1 MDFSTYFYENWLD
14 KLVTV
19 VGVIVGVVSAVG
31 ILISKISE
39 CVKTFKANTDIVVKK
54 SEELGETNRLQ
65 RELTEAFRALKE
77 SLVEVSETNTSISEQ
92 SEKTKRQ
99 LMDEI
104 DILRKAM
111 YIAFVNNSELVK
123 KGSAEKI
130 STLIGDKDEFEG

>member
-130 STLIGDKDEFEG
+130 SALIGDKDEFEG

>member
-1 MDFSTYFYENWLD
+1 MDFTTYFYENWLD

-31 ILISKISE
+31 ILISKISD

-65 RELTEAFRALKE
+65 SELTEAFKALKE
-77 SLVEVSETNTSISEQ
+77 SLDETSKTNMNICEQ
-92 SEKTKRQ
+92 SEKTKQQ
-99 LMDEI
+99 LLDEI
-104 DILRKAM
+104 NILRKAM

-130 STLIGDKDEFEG
+130 SALIGDIDENER

>member
-1 MDFSTYFYENWLD
+1 MDFGTYFYENWLD
-14 KLVTV
+14 KVVTA

-77 SLVEVSETNTSISEQ
+77 SLEEVSERNTNISEQ

-130 STLIGDKDEFEG
+130 SALIGDKDEFEG

>member
-39 CVKTFKANTDIVVKK
+39 CVKTFKANTDLVVKK

-65 RELTEAFRALKE
+65 RELTEAFRKLKD
-77 SLVEVSETNTSISEQ
+77 SLEEVSKTNTNISEQ

-104 DILRKAM
+104 DTLRKAM

-130 STLIGDKDEFEG
+130 SALIGDKDEFEG

>member
-19 VGVIVGVVSAVG
+19 VGVIVGVVSSVG

-39 CVKTFKANTDIVVKK
+39 CIKSFKANTELVAKK
-54 SEELGETNRLQ
+54 SEELGETNKLQ
-65 RELTEAFRALKE
+65 AELVEAFNGLKE
-77 SLVEVSETNTSISEQ
+77 RLNESAVINAEIKQQ
-92 SEKTKRQ
+92 SEKTQKQ
-99 LMDEI
+99 INEQI
-104 DILRKAM
+104 EVLRKAM

-130 STLIGDKDEFEG
+130 AELIGDDNEVEG

>member
-65 RELTEAFRALKE
+65 LELTEEFRALKE
-77 SLVEVSETNTSISEQ
+77 SLEEVSKTNANISDQ
-92 SEKTKRQ
+92 SEMTKRQ
-99 LMDEI
+99 LLDEI

-130 STLIGDKDEFEG
+130 SALIGDKDEFEG

>member
-65 RELTEAFRALKE
+65 LELTEEFRALKE
-77 SLVEVSETNTSISEQ
+77 SLEEVSKTNANISDQ

-99 LMDEI
+99 LLDEI

-130 STLIGDKDEFEG
+130 SALIGDKDEFEG